1 MRYARQIVSILLMA
15 PFAVPFACTD
25 VVSHLYVGSGYN
37 VLKDC
42 TLPEVAIDVVED
54 GDPGSSCNL
63 VCLVESKSDAGMTV
77 YTSRMCPPY
86 PRDLKLNG
94 DETLCAA
101 ALAARER
108 NDVCLAD
115 GGTTNPTP
123 VADGGVTTA
132 EAGPSPDAGF

>member
-1 MRYARQIVSILLMA
+1 MRYERKILFILLMT
-15 PFAVPFACTD
+15 PSAVPFACTD
-25 VVSHLYVGSGYN
+25 VVSHLYVGNGHN
-37 VLKDC
+37 VPKDC
-42 TLPEVAIDVVED
+42 NLSEVDIDVVEAD
-54 GDPGSSCNL
+54 NAGSSCNL
-63 VCLVESKSDAGMTV
+63 VCLVESKSDAWMAV
-77 YTSRMCPPY
+77 YTGRMCPPY

-94 DETLCAA
+94 DEALCAA